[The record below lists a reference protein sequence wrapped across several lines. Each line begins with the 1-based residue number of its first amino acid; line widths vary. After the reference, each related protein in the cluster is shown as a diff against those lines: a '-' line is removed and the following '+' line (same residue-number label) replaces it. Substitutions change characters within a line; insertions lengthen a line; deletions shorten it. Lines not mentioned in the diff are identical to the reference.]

1 MEQGRAE
8 ILVVDSAAFIKRY
21 QLHKYCKKAVTVKE
35 VVAEI
40 RDLQT
45 RQSLQVLPYEL
56 ELKEPDHASVAHGEG
71 GCTQ

>member
-1 MEQGRAE
+1 MARSRAE
-8 ILVVDSAAFIKRY
+8 VLVVDSAAFIKRY
-21 QLHKYCKKAVTVKE
+21 QLQEYCKKAVTVKE

-40 RDLQT
+40 RDPQT

-56 ELKEPDHASVAHGEG
+56 ELKEPGHASVAHGKC